1 VLRRGPI
8 FGGLGRRAPFVSE
21 GERTAES
28 DSSKTRVMTPIY
40 VSDPSRNSDGSIR
53 APRFGEQAHRLMA
66 ILRDGQFHNLAGAM
80 EGVDCVRAVSDLI
93 TRGYA
98 FERVGRYFRVR
109 RRESGERY
117 QSTFEV
123 LEGVDFRKII
133 SRSVDTGRGVEAAFE
148 GDFDPEG
155 DVEVARGSVL
165 RESVEL
171 SVPAADLMLPTA
183 AIGSMTLAILA
194 RRGSGTSYFA
204 MVLVEELVRK
214 CEGLTVVVLD
224 PAGVFWGLLSTSDGR
239 PSDMSI
245 LLLGGPRGHL
255 GLRASDGR
263 RAAEVIN
270 EVRPHPVVFDLSE
283 MAPSEQHEFCADLCE
298 RLLVL
303 PHFPIH
309 VVIDEADEFAP
320 QQFGGVS
327 RDQKRSRGCVE
338 RMVMRGRSRGIGSTC
353 VSLRPA
359 VLSKN
364 VLSQVDALCLF
375 CMVEPNDHRAVRGWL
390 EDFDHKVTERQRAE
404 CLSQLPVLPVGSA
417 YFLRGGEE
425 ATFRRFRVRRKATY
439 DSSKTLVV
447 GAVDSAVLSVPRG
460 DVIEKARR
468 ILGHE
473 VEEEVDGEE
482 SER

>member
-1 VLRRGPI
+1 MLRRGPI
-8 FGGLGRRAPFVSE
+8 FSGLARRSSFASE
-21 GERTAES
+21 GERVVENES
-28 DSSKTRVMTPIY
+28 VKTRVTTPVY
-40 VSDPSRNSDGSIR
+40 LSDPTRNSNGLSGGSR
-53 APRFGEQAHRLMA
+53 VGWQSRKLMGVM
-66 ILRDGQFHNLAGAM
+66 RDGCFHEIAGEMA
-80 EGVDCVRAVSDLI
+80 GVDCVVAVRDLI
-93 TRGYA
+93 ARGYA
-98 FERVGRYFRVR
+98 FERLGRYFKLR
-109 RRESGERY
+109 RRALGEGC

-123 LEGVDFRKII
+123 LEGIDFRRVNRSHVVEDRGRVEVEEVDFN
-133 SRSVDTGRGVEAAFE
+133 
-148 GDFDPEG
+148 PED
-155 DVEVARGSVL
+155 DVEGSEKTVPG
-165 RESVEL
+165 EIVEL
-171 SVPAADLMLPTA
+171 SVPVTDLMLPAT

-194 RRGSGTSYFA
+194 RRGSGKSYFA

-214 CEGLTVVVLD
+214 CEGLAVAVLD

-263 RAAEVIN
+263 RAAEVLN
-270 EVRPHPVVFDLSE
+270 EIRSHPVVFDLSE
-283 MAPSEQHEFCADLCE
+283 MAPSEQHEFCADFCE

-303 PHFPIH
+303 PRFPIH

-338 RMVMRGRSRGIGSTC
+338 RMVMRGRSRGIGATC

-364 VLSQVDALCLF
+364 ILSQVDALCLF

-390 EDFDHKVTERQRAE
+390 EDFDHKVTERQRTE

-425 ATFRRFRVRRKATY
+425 ATFRRFRVRRKTSY

-447 GAVDSAVLSVPRG
+447 GAADNAVLSVPRG
-460 DVIEKARR
+460 DVVERARR
-468 ILGHE
+468 ILGA
-473 VEEEVDGEE
+473 EEEEADCEE
-482 SER
+482 SES